1 MKNLS
6 ILAIV
11 FIHSISLFA
20 QPKQAP
26 LKIEHLT
33 ENFYIYTTYHLYQN
47 EPVQANGMYLVTKE
61 GVVLFDT
68 PWDTTQ
74 FQPLLDSI
82 EYKHHK
88 KVILC
93 IATHFHDDKTAG
105 LEYYKLK
112 GIKTYTTVLTDQ
124 WSEKRNMKRADNL
137 ISNDTLFSVGGY
149 RFKTFYPGE
158 GHTADNIVIWF
169 EKERLLIAGC
179 LIKGSDAEN
188 LGFLGDANPAA
199 YATTVQRV
207 IDYCKNPKYVVITHS
222 PGYSP
227 KTILHTLKLAKEL
240 PQK

>member
-1 MKNLS
+1 
-6 ILAIV
+6 
-11 FIHSISLFA
+11 
-20 QPKQAP
+20 
-26 LKIEHLT
+26 
-33 ENFYIYTTYHLYQN
+33 
-47 EPVQANGMYLVTKE
+47 MYLVTKE

-169 EKERLLIAGC
+169 EKERVLIAGC
-179 LIKGSDAEN
+179 LIKGLDAEN

-199 YATTVQRV
+199 YAATVQRV
-207 IDYCKNPKYVVITHS
+207 IEYCKNPKYVVITHS